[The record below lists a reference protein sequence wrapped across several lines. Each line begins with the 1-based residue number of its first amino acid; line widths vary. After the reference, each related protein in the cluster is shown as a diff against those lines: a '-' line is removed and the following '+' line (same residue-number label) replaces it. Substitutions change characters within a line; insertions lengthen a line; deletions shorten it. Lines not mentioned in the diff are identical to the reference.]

1 MNLGTL
7 HDKIGGRLRRPTDL
21 RPHPGITGLER
32 AVSQSG
38 PVGADRGVERLAA
51 RRIDGVIDFADPL
64 YIRPEP
70 RLTGKVEGDVNAK
83 PARWRDRIDEPAK
96 GCAPGEREIDAP
108 AKEGG
113 RDRLPR
119 Y

>member
-7 HDKIGGRLRRPTDL
+7 HDKIGCRLRRPADL

-38 PVGADRGVERLAA
+38 PIAADRGVERLAA
-51 RRIDGVIDFADPL
+51 RRIDGIIDDADPL

-70 RLTGKVEGDVNAK
+70 RLTRKIEGDMDAEPARRQDRVDK
-83 PARWRDRIDEPAK
+83 PAKR
-96 GCAPGEREIDAP
+96 CAPGEGEIDPPGKRRRA
-108 AKEGG
+108 G
-113 RDRLPR
+113 
-119 Y
+119 